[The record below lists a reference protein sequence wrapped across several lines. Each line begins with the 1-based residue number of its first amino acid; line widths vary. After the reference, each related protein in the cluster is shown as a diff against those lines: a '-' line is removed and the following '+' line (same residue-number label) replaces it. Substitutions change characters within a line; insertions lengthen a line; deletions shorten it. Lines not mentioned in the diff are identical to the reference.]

1 MKRFMISVLF
11 IALAASLFGAEFK
24 VEGEN
29 FRYYNQKGRKYN
41 PATVETVRG
50 TVATVETFKLSETCT
65 GFVHLS
71 LKSGNDTIGIALAP
85 GRYLEGKISVTK
97 GDSVEITGS
106 KYLND
111 SGEKLIIARSIR
123 KDNVTVELRDE
134 KGIPKWP
141 MGIRKK

>member
-1 MKRFMISVLF
+1 MKRFLMSTLF

-41 PATVETVRG
+41 PSTEETVQG
-50 TVATVETFKLSETCT
+50 TVTAIEIFKLSETCT

-71 LKSGNDTIGIALAP
+71 LTSGNDTIRIALAP
-85 GRYLEGKISVTK
+85 ARYLERKISVAK

-111 SGEKLIIARSIR
+111 AGEKLIIARSI
-123 KDNVTVELRDE
+123 KKGTISVALRNE
-134 KGIPKWP
+134 KGMPLWP
-141 MGIRKK
+141 MRKK